1 MIRVIRVL
9 PSLEVFGYMLD
20 LVLLVVPPDGA
31 LLLLQAMFLISGKF
45 EVPVL
50 QGALVRTET
59 DVGGGQEWPQ
69 SAREIVQLQIVQAQ
83 TIHEV

>member
-1 MIRVIRVL
+1 MIGVIRVL
-9 PSLEVFGYMLD
+9 PSLEVFGHMVD

-31 LLLLQAMFLISGKF
+31 LLLLKAVFLISGKL
-45 EVPVL
+45 EVAVL

-59 DVGGGQEWPQ
+59 DIGGGQEWPQ
-69 SAREIVQLQIVQAQ
+69 SAREIVELQIVEAQ